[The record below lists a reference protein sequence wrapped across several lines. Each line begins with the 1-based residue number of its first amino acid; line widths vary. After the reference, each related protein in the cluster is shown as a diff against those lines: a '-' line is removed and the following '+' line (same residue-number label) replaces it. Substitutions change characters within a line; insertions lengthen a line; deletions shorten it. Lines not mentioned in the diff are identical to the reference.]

1 MCLWRLRRPN
11 LQRMGGILLLLL
23 QPLICAGSQSRGVLD
38 APRNV
43 TGHPSSARL
52 LSITFQNSTLPAG
65 SSQAPA
71 TALPAPTQP
80 EDPVMKGVAEGGLAI
95 VSLGFAAFTFLYGAL
110 IGLSGT
116 GDRVKTLKTKL
127 RRALYATV
135 FAVVSAAVLSVL
147 AYISIE
153 WKLRWVGDVAVAL
166 ALIVLLVLSGVA
178 VYMAVDVYRERA
190 Q

>member
-1 MCLWRLRRPN
+1 M
-11 LQRMGGILLLLL
+11 
-23 QPLICAGSQSRGVLD
+23 PLAITQAKSPENGR
-38 APRNV
+38 
-43 TGHPSSARL
+43 HP
-52 LSITFQNSTLPAG
+52 TLV
-65 SSQAPA
+65 A
-71 TALPAPTQP
+71 TALDLRWFAEPRCVRRSSQRHWPSIERPPLVDHIPKLNPSGRIVPGSRHCSSRAYPARRPCNERRCRRRT
-80 EDPVMKGVAEGGLAI
+80 
-95 VSLGFAAFTFLYGAL
+95 LGFAAFTFLYGAL

-116 GDRVKTLKTKL
+116 GDRVKTLMTKL